1 MSQTAIEFQNV
12 TKQFDNAALPSVD
25 QVSLTIEEGEFITIL
40 GSSGSG
46 KTTLLKMVNRLYEPT
61 GGKIFLFGEDIST
74 VDVVKVR
81 RRSSGWMSSLTWWD
95 SFRRSSKTGIHPNCP
110 AASSSVWGWPGRW
123 R

>member
-74 VDVVKVR
+74 VDVVKAVSYTHLDVYKR
-81 RRSSGWMSSLTWWD
+81 QRWFCTMSL
-95 SFRRSSKTGIHPNCP
+95 RAPL
-110 AASSSVWGWPGRW
+110 AS
-123 R
+123 